1 MTTTRDL
8 YRCLDEY
15 ALPLLSALA
24 GVWQV
29 PPPHHD
35 PRALIERLAVAM
47 TTPASLERVLA
58 GLAPAARQALGE
70 LAREGGAAPGHR
82 FYHIY
87 GQIRRF
93 GLARL
98 LREQP
103 WLAPANALEEL
114 LYKGLV
120 YRAYGTAGDYLGEI
134 LVIPQQLLER
144 LPPLDARAPQ
154 IAPLRAGPPVRVAQD
169 GDALVEDMLAVLA
182 RIRQG
187 GVRVAQRQ
195 GRARRLSPPLGEW
208 ALGTRLQGEAHPHRL
223 ALIERLLWRLRL
235 AHEARGALAPSLRA
249 REWLRLPTPQ
259 AAQRLYLA
267 WRDDP
272 RWDEL
277 RLLSSLRWPEA
288 FPPHEPLA
296 ARGAVLGLL
305 AQCPAEEWLTLDGLV
320 QALKHHRPDFLRPD
334 GDYHSW
340 AVRDAHTGQAL
351 DGFEAWD
358 QIEGALTR
366 YIVTMPL
373 RWLGAV
379 EVGYAAGDDERAA
392 AFRVTPRGREWL
404 SGQEPAPPP
413 APPQVA
419 LAVIRDD
426 FTVTLP
432 LAGTLYARYQLE
444 RFAEWQAQDAQSAT
458 YRITAESIWR
468 GQNAGIKPEQ
478 IAQFLRRISQE
489 RVAPAVQRALQDW
502 GRRFGRVLIRRAV
515 VLRAADE
522 KTMQQIAA
530 RDELRALLGE
540 RLSPTACLVE
550 ERHVEELTQ
559 RLKALG
565 IWPHVSQ

>member
-29 PPPHHD
+29 PPHHD
-35 PRALIERLAVAM
+35 PRALIERLAAVM
-47 TTPASLERVLA
+47 TTPAALERVLA
-58 GLAPAARQALGE
+58 GLTPAARQALGE
-70 LAREGGAAPGHR
+70 LVREGGAAPGHR
-82 FYHIY
+82 FYHVY

-114 LYKGLV
+114 LYKGLI

-154 IAPLRAGPPVRVAQD
+154 VAPLQMEPPARVAQD

-182 RIRQG
+182 RLRQG
-187 GVRVAQRQ
+187 GVRVEQRQ
-195 GRARRLSPPLGEW
+195 GRARRLSPPLSEW
-208 ALGTRLQGEAHPHRL
+208 GLGPRWQGEAHPHRL

-235 AHEARGALAPSLRA
+235 AHEARGVLAPSLRA

-259 AAQRLYLA
+259 AAERLYLA
-267 WRDDP
+267 WRDDS

-277 RLLSSLRWPEA
+277 KLTPSLRWTEA
-288 FPPHEPLA
+288 LPPHEPQA

-305 AQCPAEEWLTLDGLV
+305 AQCPAGEWLTLEGFV

-334 GDYHSW
+334 GDYRSW
-340 AVRDAHTGQAL
+340 RVRDAQSGQPL

-358 QIEGALTR
+358 QVEGALAR
-366 YIVTMPL
+366 YIVAMPL

-379 EVGYAAGDDERAA
+379 EVGYAATEDERVTT
-392 AFRVTPRGREWL
+392 FRITPRGRAWL
-404 SGQEPAPPP
+404 AGQESAPPTV
-413 APPQVA
+413 PPQAAPA
-419 LAVIRDD
+419 LIRDD

-432 LAGTLYARYQLE
+432 LAGTLYERYQLE
-444 RFAEWQAQDAQSAT
+444 RFAEWQSQDAQAAT

-468 GQNAGIKPEQ
+468 SQNAGIKPEQ
-478 IAQFLRRISQE
+478 IAQFLKRISQD

-502 GRRFGRVLIRRAV
+502 GGRFGRVMMRRAV
-515 VLRAADE
+515 VLRTADE

-530 RDELRALLGE
+530 RAELRPLLGE
-540 RLSPTACLVE
+540 SLSPTACLVD
-550 ERHVEELTQ
+550 ERHVEELTR

-565 IWPHVSQ
+565 IWPHVKS